1 MEQTEKRYVGK
12 LYNLKST
19 IDACIRFISSGAM
32 TVEKAAE
39 EINKL
44 VLEMQDEG

>member
-1 MEQTEKRYVGK
+1 MSQDQKKFVAK

-19 IDACIRFISSGAM
+19 IDACIRFVNSGAL

-44 VLEMQDEG
+44 VLELNED